1 MFMKLE
7 KEILAVGEYFKN
19 GGEIYTKEELLSKI
33 ERDLAFDRKQ
43 GNSLIAKCVNKS
55 FIIECSSGIYT
66 R

>member
-1 MFMKLE
+1 MKLE
-7 KEILAVGEYFKN
+7 KEILVIGEYFQN
-19 GGEIYTKEELLSKI
+19 GGETYTRDELLNKI

-43 GNSLIAKCVNKS
+43 GTSLIAKCVNKG